1 MNERIEETVPAAFE
15 GDRIDRFVAAVTGES
30 RSTVK
35 ALIAEGRVTH
45 NGRTVTSASTRV
57 DFDDR
62 IVAELRSS
70 VDEGLAPDADVPFS
84 VVHED
89 ADVIV
94 INKPAGVV
102 VYPGAGQRTG
112 TLVNGLLS
120 RYPELAE
127 IGERHRPG
135 IVHRLDRGTSGVLM
149 VARTHDAYDALVG
162 QLAAHEPERVYEAL
176 VWGQPERDSGTIDA
190 PIGRS
195 TRHPTRMTVTP
206 DGRPA
211 VTHYSVLR
219 RHNVPVTTALLECR
233 LETGR
238 THQIRVHLRA
248 IGHPIVGDRDYD
260 GGRPGLDPGRP
271 FLHACILRFAHPR
284 SGVVVEVEAPL
295 PPDLEDVLAGCR

>member
-84 VVHED
+84 VVYED

-135 IVHRLDRGTSGVLM
+135 IVHRLDRGT
-149 VARTHDAYDALVG
+149 
-162 QLAAHEPERVYEAL
+162 
-176 VWGQPERDSGTIDA
+176 
-190 PIGRS
+190 
-195 TRHPTRMTVTP
+195 
-206 DGRPA
+206 
-211 VTHYSVLR
+211 
-219 RHNVPVTTALLECR
+219 
-233 LETGR
+233 
-238 THQIRVHLRA
+238 
-248 IGHPIVGDRDYD
+248 
-260 GGRPGLDPGRP
+260 PG
-271 FLHACILRFAHPR
+271 C
-284 SGVVVEVEAPL
+284 
-295 PPDLEDVLAGCR
+295 